1 MICKANTARYIQ
13 QAILILFGQQ
23 PDSFIKAFAETCTYA
38 LSQLPDLPNPSDG
51 HYLCTIASRGHANLV
66 KPFRKGWRGE
76 GIIAVNRQLLI
87 ANAFEKCLEEYTP
100 IFHRYLRKFYT
111 SVAKPMNDAV
121 QSRWISNVVFIL
133 MKPLE
138 WCFLFWLYLVDPSP
152 ESRIHRQYLL
162 TKGSKK
168 LS

>member
-1 MICKANTARYIQ
+1 MISYTHDDDYCILCSFSCCLLNT
-13 QAILILFGQQ
+13 F
-23 PDSFIKAFAETCTYA
+23 
-38 LSQLPDLPNPSDG
+38 
-51 HYLCTIASRGHANLV
+51 H
-66 KPFRKGWRGE
+66 
-76 GIIAVNRQLLI
+76 
-87 ANAFEKCLEEYTP
+87 LEEDTP

-111 SVAKPMNDAV
+111 SVAKPMNDAI

-138 WCFLFWLYLVDPSP
+138 WCFLFWLYLVDTSP
-152 ESRIHRQYLL
+152 ENRIHRQYLL